1 MITASIDYLE
11 DIIRVL
17 EILNELEEEL
27 KDAIEDINNKSK
39 EEFLEVI
46 KRLNNALMNNV
57 MQLIGELK
65 EDIDKEFDK
74 FEEDIDK
81 EFDKFEEECYKEKTF
96 EIEKSILGIKKILN
110 LNRKDITEDSNG
122 LPRHITYHQEDIIR
136 VLEILNELE
145 EELKDAKEDINN
157 KSKEEFNF
165 MQLIG
170 ELKEDIDIKNLINL
184 KKKRKH

>member
-27 KDAIEDINNKSK
+27 KDAKEDINNKSK

-122 LPRHITYHQEDIIR
+122 
-136 VLEILNELE
+136 
-145 EELKDAKEDINN
+145 
-157 KSKEEFNF
+157 
-165 MQLIG
+165 
-170 ELKEDIDIKNLINL
+170 
-184 KKKRKH
+184 

>member
-1 MITASIDYLE
+1 MITASIDY
-11 DIIRVL
+11 
-17 EILNELEEEL
+17 L

-46 KRLNNALMNNV
+46 KRLDNV

-65 EDIDKEFDK
+65 
-74 FEEDIDK
+74 EDIDK

-145 EELKDAKEDINN
+145 EELNE
-157 KSKEEFNF
+157 
-165 MQLIG
+165 
-170 ELKEDIDIKNLINL
+170 
-184 KKKRKH
+184 

>member
-1 MITASIDYLE
+1 MITASIDYL
-11 DIIRVL
+11 
-17 EILNELEEEL
+17 
-27 KDAIEDINNKSK
+27 
-39 EEFLEVI
+39 
-46 KRLNNALMNNV
+46 
-57 MQLIGELK
+57 
-65 EDIDKEFDK
+65 
-74 FEEDIDK
+74 
-81 EFDKFEEECYKEKTF
+81 
-96 EIEKSILGIKKILN
+96 
-110 LNRKDITEDSNG
+110 
-122 LPRHITYHQEDIIR
+122 EDIIR